1 MQDYLQDSISR
12 HVAEILGDRNI
23 FQHTVQFPDENT
35 VSVRIHRDK
44 IVRISRKC
52 FSNHGI
58 RNKSKQWY
66 HHLAQKLERGL
77 VDCREEWVVC
87 LEESCRLDG
96 VDMTGIKVH
105 HVYDHVMNGF
115 SCFATPSEMEEFQ
128 QAHGHNIKEVHRMN
142 TVKATVKADNKKQ
155 TLGPFLQ
162 RIGKLNGS
170 NKPISPNVHIFVV
183 DTGIL
188 ASHPDLNVNKTLGRN
203 FTSKD
208 PKAWNDDNGHGT
220 HVAGIIGAV
229 NNNIGMMGGS
239 PSANL
244 IPIKV
249 LNKQGSGS
257 YSDIIAAINYI
268 ADWKT
273 KNPTLPTVVNMSI
286 GGPPFKP
293 LDDAINTLINKGVS
307 VVVAAGNE
315 SMDARYS
322 TPARVTGAI
331 TVGAYDVSTN
341 AMASF
346 SNYGSVIDIW
356 APGTYI
362 DSTSLN
368 NSYRVLSGTSMATP
382 VVTSVMVNILS
393 QPEYASYT
401 PQQIKDVMINFAKNP
416 QNYDKT
422 PASNPPIK
430 LTRSAVV
437 SGTTNTWSVYI
448 GNL

>member
-1 MQDYLQDSISR
+1 MQDTISK
-12 HVAEILGDRNI
+12 HIAEVLEERNV
-23 FQHTVQFPDENT
+23 FYHTVQFPDENT
-35 VSVRIHRDK
+35 ISVRIHRDK

-52 FSNHGI
+52 FSDHGI
-58 RNKSKQWY
+58 RNKSKRWY
-66 HHLAQKLERGL
+66 RHLTDKIDLSL
-77 VDCREEWVVC
+77 TNCREEWVVYV
-87 LEESCRLDG
+87 EESCRLDG
-96 VDMTGIKVH
+96 MDMMGVKVH
-105 HVYDHVMNGF
+105 HVYDHVGNGF
-115 SCFATPSEMEEFQ
+115 SCFATPSEMEAFQ
-128 QAHGHNIKEVHRMN
+128 QRHGETIKEVHRMN
-142 TVKATVKADNKKQ
+142 QVKATVKANNEKQ

-170 NKPISPNVHIFVV
+170 NKPTSPNVHIFVV

-239 PSANL
+239 PSANV

-268 ADWKT
+268 ADWKI
-273 KNPTLPTVVNMSI
+273 KNPALPAVLNMSL

-293 LDDAINTLINKGVS
+293 LDDAINAIIDKGVS

-315 SMDARYS
+315 STDARYS
-322 TPARVTGAI
+322 SPARIEKAI
-331 TVGAYDVSTN
+331 TVGAYDVATN

-382 VVTSVMVNILS
+382 VVTSVIVNILS
-393 QPEYASYT
+393 QPQYTLYT
-401 PQQIKDVMINFAKNP
+401 PRQIKDVMINFAKNP

-422 PASNPPIK
+422 PASNPPIR
-430 LTRSAVV
+430 LSRSAVL
-437 SGTTNTWSVYI
+437 SGTTNTLGVYI
-448 GNL
+448 GNI

>member
-1 MQDYLQDSISR
+1 
-12 HVAEILGDRNI
+12 
-23 FQHTVQFPDENT
+23 
-35 VSVRIHRDK
+35 
-44 IVRISRKC
+44 
-52 FSNHGI
+52 
-58 RNKSKQWY
+58 
-66 HHLAQKLERGL
+66 
-77 VDCREEWVVC
+77 
-87 LEESCRLDG
+87 
-96 VDMTGIKVH
+96 
-105 HVYDHVMNGF
+105 
-115 SCFATPSEMEEFQ
+115 
-128 QAHGHNIKEVHRMN
+128 
-142 TVKATVKADNKKQ
+142 
-155 TLGPFLQ
+155 
-162 RIGKLNGS
+162 
-170 NKPISPNVHIFVV
+170 VV

-273 KNPTLPTVVNMSI
+273 KNPALPAVLNMSL

-293 LDDAINTLINKGVS
+293 LDDAINAIIGKGVS

-322 TPARVTGAI
+322 SPARIEKAI

-382 VVTSVMVNILS
+382 VVTSVIVNILS
-393 QPEYASYT
+393 QPQYTLYT

-422 PASNPPIK
+422 PAVNPPIR
-430 LTRSAVV
+430 LSRSAILF
-437 SGTTNTWSVYI
+437 GTTNTLGVYI

>member
-1 MQDYLQDSISR
+1 MHDTISR
-12 HVAEILGDRNI
+12 HIVEILEERNI
-23 FQHTVQFPDENT
+23 FQHTVQFPDEDT

-52 FSNHGI
+52 FSDHGI
-58 RNKSKQWY
+58 RNKSKQWFR
-66 HHLAQKLERGL
+66 HLTQKLDRGL
-77 VDCREEWVVC
+77 THCREEWVVC

-96 VDMTGIKVH
+96 MDTMGVKVH

-128 QAHGHNIKEVHRMN
+128 QAYGPNIKEVHRMKMN
-142 TVKATVKADNKKQ
+142 GKATVKADNKKQ
-155 TLGPFLQ
+155 TLGPFLK

-170 NKPISPNVHIFVV
+170 NKPVSPNVHIFVV

-188 ASHPDLNVNKTLGRN
+188 ASHPDLNINKTLGMN
-203 FTSKD
+203 FTSKNRTL
-208 PKAWNDDNGHGT
+208 WNDDNGHGT

-239 PSANL
+239 PSANV

-268 ADWKT
+268 TDWKT
-273 KNPTLPTVVNMSI
+273 KNPALPTVVNMSI

-293 LDDAINTLINKGVS
+293 LDDAINALINKGVS

-322 TPARVTGAI
+322 TPARIEKAI

-362 DSTSLN
+362 DSSFLN

-393 QPEYASYT
+393 QPEYTSYS
-401 PQQIKDVMINFAKNP
+401 PQQIKDVMISFAKNP

-422 PASNPPIK
+422 PASNPSIK
-430 LTRSAVV
+430 LTRNAVV
-437 SGTTNTWSVYI
+437 SGTTNTLGVYI